1 MKTPQ
6 AHARD
11 LVLRWLEGL
20 QFPTLFL
27 VAAGL
32 FAADLVI
39 PDMIPFADELLLGL
53 ATILLA
59 RLKQRKE
66 ARPTREA
73 RFPGA
78 SGPAQGRPT
87 RPAPPVE
94 VVIEKPG
101 RGFGSRARGAKSA
114 WG

>member
-6 AHARD
+6 AHMRD
-11 LVLRWLEGL
+11 LVLGWLAGL

-32 FAADLVI
+32 FVADLVI

-59 RLKQRKE
+59 RLKQRQE
-66 ARPTREA
+66 ERPAREA
-73 RFPGA
+73 RFPGQ
-78 SGPAQGRPT
+78 SRPT
-87 RPAPPVE
+87 QERSTRTAPPVE
-94 VVIEKPG
+94 VVIEKPT
-101 RGFGSRARGAKSA
+101 RGFGTRSRGAKSA
-114 WG
+114 RG

>member
-6 AHARD
+6 AHLRD
-11 LVLRWLEGL
+11 LVLRWLAGL
-20 QFPTLFL
+20 QFPTLFV
-27 VAAGL
+27 VAAVL

-66 ARPTREA
+66 ERPAREI
-73 RFPGA
+73 RFPGPGHA
-78 SGPAQGRPT
+78 SPGRTT
-87 RPAPPVE
+87 REAPPVE
-94 VVIEKPG
+94 VVIEKPTH
-101 RGFGSRARGAKSA
+101 GFGTRARSTRSA